1 MKFMKKSLGLALMSV
16 LLFACSNN
24 DSIDEKTQNSNSNTY
39 AGISISVPG
48 AASARAS
55 LKDVWSGRDKIESV
69 HVFLVNNEKVDYTSF
84 DTSSFTIKEGILTPN
99 KAVVATAGDDIKAYV
114 VLNAT
119 EDLADQLKGENAAN
133 FDVKFKE
140 EIKKLAS
147 KISKSD
153 KGEDLILM
161 TNAEVP
167 SLTIAP
173 KVSQDKAISGV
184 GNQIQV
190 KVERVVARAIMT
202 QSTAIASKID
212 VKNSKGDVVSQIEV
226 TELTYAVGLSNN
238 SFFGM
243 KKSDLETP
251 NYTYIPVNTP
261 WSDEVVNKYDF
272 SGLKQFTK
280 VSKIESSVADNIK
293 KALKEEAVSKFVLPV
308 THGEANYRKGNTT
321 YFEVRAKFKPSAAL
335 ADTKAEY
342 TEGSDLFLGMTDGK
356 FYADETAAINAVKGG
371 QKVRAYRK
379 GVMKYVLWL
388 NPNVTPGS
396 EVDQTKTKTSP
407 TVRNQVYHVHI
418 TGFKEIGLPYN
429 PLDPTKPTEPGT
441 EDPGNPIDPT
451 DPLELDKTY
460 LSVKISV
467 LDWGLNSYDMD
478 LGNDY

>member
-1 MKFMKKSLGLALMSV
+1 MSV

-24 DSIDEKTQNSNSNTY
+24 DNIDEKTQNSNSNTY

-48 AASARAS
+48 AASTRAF

-119 EDLADQLKGENAAN
+119 EDLANQLIKSKNADN
-133 FDVKFKE
+133 FDEKFKE
-140 EIKKLAS
+140 EIKELAS
-147 KISKSD
+147 EISKSD
-153 KGEDLILM
+153 NREDLILM

-202 QSTAIASKID
+202 QSAAIASKID
-212 VKNSKGDVVSQIEV
+212 VKNSKGDSVSQIEV

-293 KALKEEAVSKFVLPV
+293 KALKEEAVSKFVLRIPP
-308 THGEANYRKGNTT
+308 TNYILYTPFHFIN
-321 YFEVRAKFKPSAAL
+321 FA
-335 ADTKAEY
+335 TKKHEY
-342 TEGSDLFLGMTDGK
+342 ART
-356 FYADETAAINAVKGG
+356 
-371 QKVRAYRK
+371 
-379 GVMKYVLWL
+379 
-388 NPNVTPGS
+388 NVS
-396 EVDQTKTKTSP
+396 RCKRLVEL
-407 TVRNQVYHVHI
+407 RNEEKR
-418 TGFKEIGLPYN
+418 FRE
-429 PLDPTKPTEPGT
+429 E
-441 EDPGNPIDPT
+441 
-451 DPLELDKTY
+451 
-460 LSVKISV
+460 
-467 LDWGLNSYDMD
+467 
-478 LGNDY
+478 

>member
-1 MKFMKKSLGLALMSV
+1 MSV

-99 KAVVATAGDDIKAYV
+99 KAVVATAGDIKAYV

-119 EDLADQLKGENAAN
+119 EDLANKLKGENAAN

-261 WSDEVVNKYDF
+261 WSDEVVYKYDF
-272 SGLKQFTK
+272 SGLKQFTE

-308 THGEANYRKGNTT
+308 THGEADYRKGNTT

-429 PLDPTKPTEPGT
+429 PLDPTEPTKPGT

>member
-1 MKFMKKSLGLALMSV
+1 MSV

-119 EDLADQLKGENAAN
+119 EDLANKLKGENAAN

-243 KKSDLETP
+243 KKSDLKTP

-308 THGEANYRKGNTT
+308 THEEANYRKGNTT

-335 ADTKAEY
+335 ADTKAV
-342 TEGSDLFLGMTDGK
+342 F
-356 FYADETAAINAVKGG
+356 I
-371 QKVRAYRK
+371 
-379 GVMKYVLWL
+379 
-388 NPNVTPGS
+388 
-396 EVDQTKTKTSP
+396 
-407 TVRNQVYHVHI
+407 
-418 TGFKEIGLPYN
+418 
-429 PLDPTKPTEPGT
+429 
-441 EDPGNPIDPT
+441 
-451 DPLELDKTY
+451 
-460 LSVKISV
+460 
-467 LDWGLNSYDMD
+467 
-478 LGNDY
+478 

>member
-1 MKFMKKSLGLALMSV
+1 MKKLRIQTVILS
-16 LLFACSNN
+16 
-24 DSIDEKTQNSNSNTY
+24 

-48 AASARAS
+48 AASTRAS
-55 LKDVWSGRDKIESV
+55 LKHVWSGRDKIESV
-69 HVFLVNNEKVDYTSF
+69 HVFLVNNEKVDYTRF
-84 DTSSFTIKEGILTPN
+84 DTSSFKIKEGILTFN
-99 KAVVATAGDDIKAYV
+99 KAVVATAGDIKAYV

-119 EDLADQLKGENAAN
+119 KDLAKKLIKSNAAN
-133 FDVKFKE
+133 FDDKFEE

-147 KISKSD
+147 EISKSD

-161 TNAEVP
+161 TNAKVS

-190 KVERVVARAIMT
+190 EVERVVARAIMT
-202 QSTAIASKID
+202 QSAAIASKID
-212 VKNSKGDVVSQIEV
+212 VKNSKGDSVSQIEV
-226 TELTYAVGLSNN
+226 TKLTYAVGLSNN

-243 KKSDLETP
+243 KKSSNLETP

-261 WSDEVVNKYDF
+261 WNTEVVKIYDF
-272 SGLKQFTK
+272 SGLKQFTE
-280 VSKIESSVADNIK
+280 VSKIESSVADKDSIK
-293 KALKEEAVSKFVLPV
+293 KALEEEAVSKFVLPV
-308 THGEANYRKGNTT
+308 THGEADYRKGNTT

-335 ADTKAEY
+335 ADTEAKY

-356 FYADETAAINAVKGG
+356 FYADEKAAINAVKGG
-371 QKVRAYRK
+371 QKVRAYRE

-429 PLDPTKPTEPGT
+429 PLDPNEPTKPGT

-467 LDWGLNSYDMD
+467 LDWGLNSYNMD